1 MDALHR
7 GVFGDLAWV
16 EERRLDDGPQ
26 AFVDLDRDHSAS
38 AKIVLR
44 P

>member
-1 MDALHR
+1 MDALQR

-16 EERRLDDGPQ
+16 KQRRLDGGLQ
-26 AFVDLDRDHSAS
+26 AFVDLDRGHSAS